1 MRSGQALSHIRRR
14 RISLR
19 LKWARE
25 QNAEEEMADYKTME
39 IRGFFRSHSHLPIWE
54 AMQKAGIW
62 EQVGLKVSFEFCD
75 SSEAAEKALFSGDI
89 DFVSGNHISPYL
101 LVRRG
106 KPIVSLTSPSN
117 SVDDRLV
124 TRFPV
129 KAVSEL
135 KGKRIGDTTL
145 VDSIG
150 GYHHPRGNHMLY
162 VMRGGLRLDEVEF
175 VELTESNNEFRAMQL
190 DVLKSGKVDG
200 IFVTGSTDK
209 FEQAGLHVLSLDR
222 LPMINGP
229 TLTTTLTT
237 LEAKEGLAERLVKAQ
252 VLGIHFA
259 RTRRGETEQI
269 LEGLRRRVPECKN
282 VNYRSVAK
290 LLPKPYPDHEAVA
303 NAYKLCCMKNPEAEE
318 QSPMALWDLHY
329 LRALDNSGYINKLYT

>member
-1 MRSGQALSHIRRR
+1 MSEHKS
-14 RISLR
+14 
-19 LKWARE
+19 
-25 QNAEEEMADYKTME
+25 ME
-39 IRGFFRSHSHLPIWE
+39 IRGLYRSHSHLPIWE
-54 AMQKAGIW
+54 VMEKAGIW

-75 SSEAAEKALFSGDI
+75 SSEAAEKALFSGDV

-117 SVDDRLV
+117 SVHDRLV
-124 TRFPV
+124 TRLPV
-129 KAVSEL
+129 KAVAEL

-175 VELTESNNEFRAMQL
+175 VELTDSNNEFRAMQM
-190 DVLKSGKVDG
+190 DVLKSNKVDA
-200 IFVTGSTDK
+200 IFVTGNTDH
-209 FEQAGLHVLSLDR
+209 FTQAGMHVLQLDR
-222 LPMINGP
+222 LSMINGP
-229 TLTTTLTT
+229 TLTSTLTT
-237 LEAKEGLAERLVKAQ
+237 LQNKEGLAERLVKAQ
-252 VLGIHFA
+252 VMGIYFA
-259 RTRRGETEQI
+259 RTRRGETEKI

-282 VNYRSVAK
+282 VNYRSVSRF
-290 LLPKPYPDHEAVA
+290 LPKPYPDHEAVA
-303 NAYKLCCMKNPEAEE
+303 NAYRLCCLKSPETEE

-329 LRALDNSGYINKLYT
+329 LRELDNSGFIDALYANS

>member
-1 MRSGQALSHIRRR
+1 MSEH
-14 RISLR
+14 
-19 LKWARE
+19 KP
-25 QNAEEEMADYKTME
+25 ME
-39 IRGFFRSHSHLPIWE
+39 IRALYRSHSHLPIWE
-54 AMQKAGIW
+54 VMDKAGIW

-75 SSEAAEKALFSGDI
+75 SSEAAERALFSSDV
-89 DFVSGNHISPYL
+89 DFISGNHISPYL

-117 SVDDRLV
+117 SVDDQLV

-162 VMRGGLRLDEVEF
+162 VMRGGLRLNDVEW
-175 VELTESNNEFRAMQL
+175 VELTESNEEFRATQM
-190 DVLKSGKVDG
+190 DVLKSKKVDA
-200 IFVTGSTDK
+200 IFVTGNTHH
-209 FEQAGLHVLSLDR
+209 FTQAGMHVLPLDR

-237 LEAKEGLAERLVKAQ
+237 LQNREGLAERLVKAQ
-252 VLGIHFA
+252 VMGIHFA

-269 LEGLRRRVPECKN
+269 LERLRRRVPESKN
-282 VNYRSVAK
+282 VAYRSVSK

-303 NAYKLCCMKNPEAEE
+303 NAYKLCCLKSPETEE
-318 QSPMALWDLHY
+318 LSPMALWDLHY
-329 LRALDNSGYINKLYT
+329 LRELDHSGFIDALYASS

>member
-1 MRSGQALSHIRRR
+1 
-14 RISLR
+14 
-19 LKWARE
+19 
-25 QNAEEEMADYKTME
+25 MADHKTLE
-39 IRGFFRSHSHLPIWE
+39 IRGFFRSHSHPPIWE
-54 AMQKAGIW
+54 VMEKAGIW
-62 EQVGLKVSFEFCD
+62 EQVGLKVGFEFCG
-75 SSEAAEKALFSGDI
+75 SSEAAENALFSSNV

-129 KAVSEL
+129 KAVAEL

-162 VMRGGLRLDEVEF
+162 VMRGGLRLNDVEW
-175 VELTESNNEFRAMQL
+175 VELTDSNDELRAMQL
-190 DVLKSGKVDG
+190 EVLKSGKVDG
-200 IFVTGSTDK
+200 IFVTGSTDP
-209 FEQAGLHVLSLDR
+209 FEQAGLHVLQLDR

-229 TLTTTLTT
+229 TLTSTLTT
-237 LEAKEGLAERLVKAQ
+237 LQNKEGLAERLVKAQ
-252 VLGIHFA
+252 VMGIHFA
-259 RTRRGETEQI
+259 RTRRGETEKI

-282 VNYRSVAK
+282 VNYRSVSK
-290 LLPKPYPDHEAVA
+290 FLPKPYPDHEAVA
-303 NAYKLCCMKNPEAEE
+303 NAYRLCCLKSPETEE
-318 QSPMALWDLHY
+318 QSPIALWDLHY
-329 LRALDNSGYINKLYT
+329 LRELDNSGFIDALYASS